1 MTKIYMGKANNLT
14 ILLEL
19 TIYIVNSRVSNNGVM
34 TDSLPNFVKNLHA
47 SLSTATEE
55 MQIYLASPRLPA
67 VPIASSISNDF
78 LICLEDG

>member
-1 MTKIYMGKANNLT
+1 MGKANNST
-14 ILLEL
+14 MLLEF
-19 TIYIVNSRVSNNGVM
+19 TIDIVNTRVSNNSVM
-34 TDSLPNFVKNLHA
+34 TDSLPNFIKNLHA

-55 MQIYLASPRLPA
+55 VQKYLASPCLPA